1 MLELFKTG
9 LLFLENN
16 FHNVVVYTVVM
27 VSAIIVAIGLL
38 KPVLFNRIKNKNLRK
53 AVLAFSNVASCFVA
67 IFGVYVSNHWWDF
80 KYYLPTS
87 IALSIACIITYWL
100 YENTCLR
107 NLIETI
113 GKIAL
118 RKLGNVALLALSKTD
133 IEEIKTEAKKAT
145 EEIKAKAEKEL
156 LKNTKTDKDLEGI

>member
-9 LLFLENN
+9 LLFLEANL
-16 FHNVVVYTVVM
+16 HNVVVYTVIM

-38 KPVLFNRIKNKNLRK
+38 KPVLFNKIKNKNLRK
-53 AVLAFSNVASCFVA
+53 AMLALSNVASCFIA
-67 IFGVYVSNHWWDF
+67 IFGVYISNHWWDF

-118 RKLGNVALLALSKTD
+118 RKLANVAILAISKSD
-133 IEEIKTEAKKAT
+133 IEEIKTEAKKAS
-145 EEIKAKAEKEL
+145 EEIKAKTVNEL
-156 LKNTKTDKDLEGI
+156 LKTTKKDNDLEGL